1 MGTIDKA
8 AVVGAGMM
16 GAEIALSFALH
27 GAEVVLKDISLDLAK
42 GGKSRIE
49 GILAKWTEKGE
60 IKKEEIGK
68 VLERIIPQE
77 DYSGFEDVD
86 LVIEAAL
93 EDFKI
98 KSQVFKE
105 LDEVCKQECI
115 FATNTSSIP
124 VAQLAAVTL
133 RADRFIGMHFFS
145 PASIMK
151 LVEIIPGLDTSEDTI
166 RKTMDIVREI
176 DKEPIRVPDCAG
188 FLVNRLLFA
197 FFNEAWRIVN
207 EGVASP
213 EDIDKAVKLGLG
225 HPVGIFQMQDLVGL
239 DNALA
244 ISNILYEEYGERYK
258 PSPLL
263 KRKVA
268 ANHIGKKVKKGWY
281 DYSK

>member
-1 MGTIDKA
+1 MNKVGVI
-8 AVVGAGMM
+8 GAGMM

-27 GAEVVLKDISLDLAK
+27 GAVVLLKDISLDLSTA
-42 GGKSRIE
+42 GKSRIE
-49 GILAKWTEKGE
+49 GILATWEEKGKIE
-60 IKKEEIGK
+60 SVESSKAI
-68 VLERIIPQE
+68 ERVIPQD
-77 DYSGFEDVD
+77 DYSGFDKVD
-86 LVIEAAL
+86 LVVEAAL
-93 EDFKI
+93 EDIEI
-98 KSQVFKE
+98 KRQVFSE
-105 LDEVCKQECI
+105 LDKVSKKDCI

-124 VAQLAAVTL
+124 ITQLAASTS
-133 RADRFIGMHFFS
+133 RPDRFIGMHFFS

-151 LVEIIPGLDTSEDTI
+151 LVEVIPGVDTSEDTI
-166 RKTMDIVREI
+166 GKTMDIVREI
-176 DKEPIRVPDCAG
+176 GKGPVRVVDRAG

-207 EGVASP
+207 EGVATP

-244 ISNILYEEYGERYK
+244 VSNILYEEYGERFK

-268 ANHIGKKVKKGWY
+268 ANHIGKKVKKGWF

>member
-1 MGTIDKA
+1 MGTIDKV

-27 GAEVVLKDISLDLAK
+27 GVEVVLKDINLDLAK
-42 GGKSRIE
+42 GGKNRTQ
-49 GILAKWTEKGE
+49 GILAKWTEKGK
-60 IKKEEIGK
+60 IEEEAVGK
-68 VLERIIPQE
+68 VLGRIIPQE
-77 DYSGFEDVD
+77 DYSRFGDVD

-105 LDEVCKQECI
+105 LDKVCKQECI
-115 FATNTSSIP
+115 YATNTSSIP
-124 VAQLAAVTL
+124 VAQLAAVTS

-151 LVEIIPGLDTSEDTI
+151 LVEVIPGLDTSKETTD
-166 RKTMDIVREI
+166 KTMAIAREI
-176 DKEPIRVPDCAG
+176 GKEPIQAPDCAG
-188 FLVNRLLFA
+188 FIVNRLLFA
-197 FFNEAWRIVN
+197 FFNEAWRMIN
-207 EGVASP
+207 EGAATP

-244 ISNILYEEYGERYK
+244 VSTILYDEYGERFK
-258 PSPLL
+258 PSPIL

-268 ANHIGKKVKKGWY
+268 ADHIGKKVKKGWY
-281 DYSK
+281 DYST

>member
-1 MGTIDKA
+1 MDTLAKA

-27 GAEVVLKDISLDLAK
+27 GAEVLLKDINLDLAK
-42 GGKSRIE
+42 GGKNRIE
-49 GILAKWTEKGE
+49 GILAKWTEKGNIE
-60 IKKEEIGK
+60 KEEVGK
-68 VLERIIPQE
+68 VIGRIIPQD

-93 EDFKI
+93 EDFTI

-133 RADRFIGMHFFS
+133 RTDRFIGMHFFS

-151 LVEIIPGLDTSEDTI
+151 LVEVIPGLDTSKKTTD
-166 RKTMDIVREI
+166 KTMAIAREI
-176 DKEPIRVPDCAG
+176 GKEPIQAPDCAG

-197 FFNEAWRIVN
+197 FFNEAWRVVN
-207 EGVASP
+207 EGAATP

>member
-1 MGTIDKA
+1 MDTLSKVGVI
-8 AVVGAGMM
+8 GAGMM

-27 GAEVVLKDISLDLAK
+27 GSVVLLKDISLDLSMAS
-42 GGKSRIE
+42 KSRLE
-49 GILAKWTEKGE
+49 GILASWEEKGKIE
-60 IKKEEIGK
+60 SDGRRKAI
-68 VLERIIPQE
+68 ERVIPQD
-77 DYSGFEDVD
+77 DYTGFDKVD
-86 LVIEAAL
+86 LVVEAAL
-93 EDFKI
+93 EDIEI
-98 KSQVFKE
+98 KRQVFSE
-105 LDEVCKQECI
+105 LDKVSKKDCI

-124 VAQLAAVTL
+124 ITQLAASTS
-133 RADRFIGMHFFS
+133 RPDRFIGMHFFS

-151 LVEIIPGLDTSEDTI
+151 LVEVIPGVDTSEDTI
-166 RKTMDIVREI
+166 GKTMDIVREI
-176 DKEPIRVPDCAG
+176 GKEPVRVVDRAG

-207 EGVASP
+207 EGVATP

-244 ISNILYEEYGERYK
+244 VSNILYEEYGERFK

-268 ANHIGKKVKKGWY
+268 ANHIGKKVKKGWF

>member
-1 MGTIDKA
+1 MDTLSKVGVI
-8 AVVGAGMM
+8 GAGMM
-16 GAEIALSFALH
+16 GAEITLSFALH
-27 GAEVVLKDISLDLAK
+27 GSVVLLKDISLDLSMA
-42 GGKSRIE
+42 GKSRLE
-49 GILAKWTEKGE
+49 GILASWEEKGKIE
-60 IKKEEIGK
+60 SDGRRKAI
-68 VLERIIPQE
+68 ERVIPQD
-77 DYSGFEDVD
+77 DYTGFDKVD
-86 LVIEAAL
+86 LVVEAAL
-93 EDFKI
+93 EDIEI
-98 KSQVFKE
+98 KRQVFSE
-105 LDEVCKQECI
+105 LDKVSKKDCI

-124 VAQLAAVTL
+124 ITQLAASTS
-133 RADRFIGMHFFS
+133 RPDRFIGMHFFS

-151 LVEIIPGLDTSEDTI
+151 LVEVIPGVDTSEDTI
-166 RKTMDIVREI
+166 GKTMDIVREI
-176 DKEPIRVPDCAG
+176 GKEPVRVVDRAG

-207 EGVASP
+207 EGVATP

-244 ISNILYEEYGERYK
+244 VSNILYEEYGERFK

-268 ANHIGKKVKKGWY
+268 ANHNGKRVKKGWF

>member
-1 MGTIDKA
+1 MGMIDKA

-16 GAEIALSFALH
+16 GAEIALSCALH
-27 GAEVVLKDISLDLAK
+27 GAEVVLKDINLDLAK
-42 GGKSRIE
+42 AGKSRID
-49 GILAKWTEKGE
+49 GILAKWTEKGNIE
-60 IKKEEIGK
+60 KEEVGK

-115 FATNTSSIP
+115 FASNTSSIP
-124 VAQLAAVTL
+124 ITQLATSTS
-133 RADRFIGMHFFS
+133 RPDRFIGMHFFS

-151 LVEIIPGLDTSEDTI
+151 LVEVIPGLDTSEDTI
-166 RKTMDIVREI
+166 QKTMDIIRDI
-176 DKEPIRVPDCAG
+176 GKEPIRVSDCAG

-197 FFNEAWRIVN
+197 FFNEAWRVVN
-207 EGVASP
+207 EGAATP

-268 ANHIGKKVKKGWY
+268 ANHIGKKAKKGWY
-281 DYSK
+281 DYST

>member
-16 GAEIALSFALH
+16 GAEIALSFALR
-27 GAEVVLKDISLDLAK
+27 GAEVLLKDINLDLAK
-42 GGKSRIE
+42 GGKNRIE
-49 GILAKWTEKGE
+49 GILAKWTVKGKIE
-60 IKKEEIGK
+60 KEEIGK
-68 VLERIIPQE
+68 VLGRIIPQD
-77 DYSGFEDVD
+77 DYTGFDAVD
-86 LVIEAAL
+86 LVVEAAL
-93 EDFKI
+93 EDLEI
-98 KSQVFKE
+98 KRQVFRE
-105 LDEVCKQECI
+105 IDEVGKKNCI

-124 VAQLAAVTL
+124 ITQLAASTP
-133 RADRFIGMHFFS
+133 RSDRFIGMHFFS

-151 LVEIIPGLDTSEDTI
+151 LVEVIPGLDTSEDTI
-166 RKTMDIVREI
+166 QKTMDIVREI

-197 FFNEAWRIVN
+197 FFNEAWRMVN
-207 EGVASP
+207 EGAATP